1 MRDGSGVGDL
11 AARGFGGGRHVL
23 HPKTGCLALIL
34 RSLISESLTGL
45 CSCVGRCEQ
54 ELDEC
59 KSNPCQNGGYCHN
72 LINKFLCVCDMSFA
86 GDVCQTDVSDIYFYV
101 ALLLW
106 QNLFQLLSY
115 LILRLDDEPEIDWGG
130 ND

>member
-1 MRDGSGVGDL
+1 M
-11 AARGFGGGRHVL
+11 
-23 HPKTGCLALIL
+23 
-34 RSLISESLTGL
+34 SLTGL
-45 CSCVGRCEQ
+45 WFCVCRCEQ

-72 LINKFLCVCDMSFA
+72 LINKFVCVCDMSYA